1 MSAIKKQGPAFYADA
16 VAVILGIAGTI
27 VMSVCHT
34 MDTANPLNAFG
45 KLIAF
50 AVLAMVL
57 VCASIAAENR
67 KKDVVSLLAVM
78 CAIAL
83 LTLNIGEIISSR
95 ILLISGLF
103 SWNSQNMIGWRVFYV
118 SIACIVCFVAAI
130 LALIVGAFLKNRK
143 EG

>member
-34 MDTANPLNAFG
+34 MDTANPLNSFG

-57 VCASIAAENR
+57 VCASIAAANR

>member
-34 MDTANPLNAFG
+34 MDTANPLNSFG
-45 KLIAF
+45 KLVAF

-57 VCASIAAENR
+57 VCASIAAANR

-95 ILLISGLF
+95 ILLISGSVLLELPEYDRLA
-103 SWNSQNMIGWRVFYV
+103 RVLCLDCLHCLLCGGD
-118 SIACIVCFVAAI
+118 SGIDRGCFP
-130 LALIVGAFLKNRK
+130 
-143 EG
+143 EEP

>member
-34 MDTANPLNAFG
+34 MDTANPLNSFG

-57 VCASIAAENR
+57 VCASIAAANR
-67 KKDVVSLLAVM
+67 KKDVVSLLAVRYRTVDPEHRRDHQQPHP
-78 CAIAL
+78 ADLRSVL
-83 LTLNIGEIISSR
+83 LELPEYDGLAR
-95 ILLISGLF
+95 VLCLDCLHCLLCGGDSGTDR
-103 SWNSQNMIGWRVFYV
+103 G
-118 SIACIVCFVAAI
+118 CFP
-130 LALIVGAFLKNRK
+130 
-143 EG
+143 EEP

>member
-1 MSAIKKQGPAFYADA
+1 MSVIKKQGPAFYANA
-16 VAVILGIAGTI
+16 AAVILGIAGTI

-34 MDTANPLNAFG
+34 MDNANPLNSFG

-50 AVLAMVL
+50 AVLAVAL
-57 VCASIAAENR
+57 VCASVVTANH
-67 KKDVVSLLAVM
+67 KKNVVSLLAVM
-78 CAIAL
+78 CSIAL
-83 LTLNIGEIISSR
+83 FTLTIGEVISSR

-118 SIACIVCFVAAI
+118 SIACIVCFAAAV
-130 LALIVGAFLKNRK
+130 LALIVGAFLKNHK

>member
-1 MSAIKKQGPAFYADA
+1 
-16 VAVILGIAGTI
+16 
-27 VMSVCHT
+27 
-34 MDTANPLNAFG
+34 MDTANPLNSFG
-45 KLIAF
+45 KLVAF

-57 VCASIAAENR
+57 VCASIAAANR

>member
-57 VCASIAAENR
+57 VCASIAVANR